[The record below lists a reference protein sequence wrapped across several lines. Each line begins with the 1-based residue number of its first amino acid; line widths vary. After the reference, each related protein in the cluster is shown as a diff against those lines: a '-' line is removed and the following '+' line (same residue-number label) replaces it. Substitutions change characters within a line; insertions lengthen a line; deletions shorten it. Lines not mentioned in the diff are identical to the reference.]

1 MYRFCDIVHNKLTGE
16 SVVRRRSGPAAHR
29 PLVSYG
35 FRAQK
40 EFPPTL
46 RRSRAAYVIAKLNTI
61 KGILNRY
68 RINVICFARTLS
80 HNLVQRPVGSG
91 KSAGRMTEFLRT
103 LSRLE
108 RKN

>member
-1 MYRFCDIVHNKLTGE
+1 MVRNKLTGK

-46 RRSRAAYVIAKLNTI
+46 RRSRAAYVIAKRNTI
-61 KGILNRY
+61 KDVLNGR
-68 RINVICFARTLS
+68 RINVICFSRARTLS
-80 HNLVQRPVGSG
+80 HHLVQRPVGSG

-108 RKN
+108 RTK